1 MWVGHEQSV
10 RGKCTV
16 VAGGRQTD
24 RFWRLGRH
32 RPQANEL
39 GNANKVRWL
48 WLQRTDEIKAWSEL
62 PLHVEAQEEALF
74 KTSITIIVGDG
85 TWTKFWT
92 DRWLDGQSVEDLAP
106 HLAAVSVRAK
116 RNKTVAQA
124 LINRA
129 WIRDIT
135 GGMTIPV
142 IASYLLLWD
151 RLENAH
157 L

>member
-1 MWVGHEQSV
+1 M
-10 RGKCTV
+10 
-16 VAGGRQTD
+16 
-24 RFWRLGRH
+24 
-32 RPQANEL
+32 
-39 GNANKVRWL
+39 
-48 WLQRTDEIKAWSEL
+48 
-62 PLHVEAQEEALF
+62 EAQEEALF
-74 KTSITIIVGDG
+74 KTSITIIV
-85 TWTKFWT
+85 
-92 DRWLDGQSVEDLAP
+92 P
-106 HLAAVSVRAK
+106 HLLAAVSVRAK